1 MSMEAGFTGIAMG
14 ISIFITLNILASSA
28 PGIWEEIGIAGEG
41 NDAYFGV
48 SGWKR

>member
-1 MSMEAGFTGIAMG
+1 MSMETGFIEMG
-14 ISIFITLNILASSA
+14 MSIFIILNILASAA
-28 PGIWEEIGIAGEG
+28 PRIWEEIGIAGGG